1 MATTIDENIQRL
13 MDFAES
19 ALREA
24 RAAEGRIASFIP
36 NVTGAK
42 LDYEWQ
48 KPNMPLPSTLGEL
61 LAPDTT
67 TERIR
72 FLDNEAEKW
81 VDKYFP
87 EINACL
93 RTSPEEWLCGI
104 ITGQKPFGLSK
115 EVFEAV
121 WHESRDREYRAR
133 NSAVRQINAEFS
145 QRGFDMPSGAH
156 IAAITQAEQAAAD
169 AIGEVNRAQ
178 TVKDAEIKLDLLKFA
193 EEQAIRLKL
202 GVLQAMAAF
211 YNQWVDIPDKDYEAG
226 RLKTQAYAAFQSALS
241 SYYNV
246 QLGFEELRLQ
256 AENLRMNGKLDE
268 SRLRV
273 MAGSGDT
280 RNAALGQAVRA
291 FGDVASSASGSA
303 GTLQAN
309 IVTGAGTGL

>member
-1 MATTIDENIQRL
+1 MATIDDNIREL
-13 MDFAES
+13 MDFAAQ
-19 ALREA
+19 ALNNA
-24 RAAEGRIASFIP
+24 RSAEGRIATFIP
-36 NVTGAK
+36 NVTGAD
-42 LDYEWQ
+42 LNYELQ
-48 KPNMPLPSTLGEL
+48 KPNMPLPTTLGEL
-61 LAPDTT
+61 LAPDTSSD
-67 TERIR
+67 RVK
-72 FLDNEAEKW
+72 FLDNESEKW

-93 RTSPEEWLCGI
+93 RSAPEEWLCGI

-133 NSAVRQINAEFS
+133 NTAVRQVDAEFS
-145 QRGFDMPSGAH
+145 RRGFDLPVGAH
-156 IAAITQAEQAAAD
+156 VAAVTQAELAAAN

-202 GVLQAMAAF
+202 GILQAMASF
-211 YNQWVDIPDKDYEAG
+211 YAQWIDLPNKDYEAG
-226 RLKTQAYAAFQSALS
+226 RLKTQAYAAFQNSLA

-256 AENLRMNGKLDE
+256 AASLRMNGKLDE

-273 MAGSGDT
+273 QAGSGDT
-280 RNAALGQAVRA
+280 RNSALGQAVQA
-291 FGDVASSASGSA
+291 YGDIAAAASSGA

-309 IVTGAGTGL
+309 ILTGSAL